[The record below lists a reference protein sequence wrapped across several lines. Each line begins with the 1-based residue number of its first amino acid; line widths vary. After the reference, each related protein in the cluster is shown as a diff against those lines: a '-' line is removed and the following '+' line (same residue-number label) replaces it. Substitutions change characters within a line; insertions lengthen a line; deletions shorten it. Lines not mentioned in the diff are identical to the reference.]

1 MKRINAWIL
10 GVVVTAGVVATVPG
24 YTQIPNSRPVV
35 GLKDNTPATTVLR
48 SGTIVVAPGQVIE
61 DGDLSLIHI

>member
-1 MKRINAWIL
+1 MKRIKVWIL
-10 GVVVTAGVVATVPG
+10 GVVATGGVVAAVPG
-24 YTQIPNSRPVV
+24 YTQGPNSRPVV

-61 DGDLSLIHI
+61 GGD